1 MPRQVLILGEPVRKV
16 STPVPVFRIPAVIC
30 YLLQL
35 FYLLLNI
42 SNILVSFPN
51 PQTCTAVASTPASS
65 TSAPAPTTRPNAK
78 RWGPPPKVRTAP
90 AVPFPVRNPKPKPS
104 PNNSA
109 CLGVALVPTKTKAH
123 VSDGF
128 LPLGRCRLF
137 KKKKSDPPIFFSTFL
152 EDAYKTGAH
161 VGKVWWGTGG
171 DAASRAKPLNS
182 KGLFRLTLVASAVAA
197 APQGETKE
205 AAPVAAPPDGTK
217 LPKMNAKAKE
227 IVYGR
232 YSPQCTA
239 DPTAEASSSA
249 DGTFVAPTMK
259 PKEICEMMQYSI
271 EFNGL
276 VNPGF
281 EFKGETRSIR
291 DLGMVKM
298 TSAFK
303 DMVEQLPIDERV
315 GMLLTFQQKVIDGE
329 MENPGIEFAPGSKGF
344 GKNLPAYDS
353 DTYDSDDEDTWPS
366 NKRMQLL
373 SDVLSVV

>member
-1 MPRQVLILGEPVRKV
+1 M
-16 STPVPVFRIPAVIC
+16 
-30 YLLQL
+30 
-35 FYLLLNI
+35 
-42 SNILVSFPN
+42 
-51 PQTCTAVASTPASS
+51 
-65 TSAPAPTTRPNAK
+65 
-78 RWGPPPKVRTAP
+78 
-90 AVPFPVRNPKPKPS
+90 
-104 PNNSA
+104 
-109 CLGVALVPTKTKAH
+109 
-123 VSDGF
+123 
-128 LPLGRCRLF
+128 
-137 KKKKSDPPIFFSTFL
+137 
-152 EDAYKTGAH
+152 
-161 VGKVWWGTGG
+161 GKVWWGTGG

-197 APQGETKE
+197 APQGETKVAAPVAAANAKQLGPGARRRLAAKQAAAANAKKE

-239 DPTAEASSSA
+239 DPTAEASSSTA
-249 DGTFVAPTMK
+249 GRFVAPTMK

-303 DMVEQLPIDERV
+303 DMVEQLPIEERV

-366 NKRMQLL
+366 NKRM
-373 SDVLSVV
+373 